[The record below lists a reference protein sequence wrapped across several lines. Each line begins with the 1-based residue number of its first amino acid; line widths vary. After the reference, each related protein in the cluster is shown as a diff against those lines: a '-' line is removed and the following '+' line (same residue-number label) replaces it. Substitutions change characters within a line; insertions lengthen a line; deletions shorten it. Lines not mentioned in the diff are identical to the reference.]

1 MLFDSTNNCSQTE
14 NWRTKKRREIKMSIT
29 YIYAFFFEML
39 TYNRIGT
46 FNTFTYYISESIETI
61 IKKMLSK
68 MLWGMFPALYL

>member
-1 MLFDSTNNCSQTE
+1 
-14 NWRTKKRREIKMSIT
+14 MSIT